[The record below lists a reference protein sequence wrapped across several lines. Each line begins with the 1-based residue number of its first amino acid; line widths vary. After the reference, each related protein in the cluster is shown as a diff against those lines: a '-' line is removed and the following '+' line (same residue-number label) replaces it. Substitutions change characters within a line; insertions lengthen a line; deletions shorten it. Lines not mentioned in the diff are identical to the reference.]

1 MMKILSSE
9 MARAKSGLIRKVLI
23 KKRGAEILANFAR
36 LPSYES
42 PLKLNASLFF
52 LLVIWKPIG
61 MTP

>member
-1 MMKILSSE
+1 MSSE
-9 MARAKSGLIRKVLI
+9 MDRAKSGLIRKVLI

-52 LLVIWKPIG
+52 YW
-61 MTP
+61 